1 MSDEPVFSTYE
12 LGIIQNSLRK
22 RMAMI
27 EDFRTDVVTQDLEPE
42 IEMSQQIDV
51 FKQEVQHIQDKVRS
65 MVESRVE

>member
-1 MSDEPVFSTYE
+1 MSDNPVFSTYE

>member
-1 MSDEPVFSTYE
+1 MSDNPVFSTYE

-27 EDFRTDVVTQDLEPE
+27 EDFRTDVVTLDLEPE

>member
-1 MSDEPVFSTYE
+1 MSDDPVFSTYE

-27 EDFRTDVVTQDLEPE
+27 EDFRTDVVTQDLET
-42 IEMSQQIDV
+42 EMSQQIDV

>member
-1 MSDEPVFSTYE
+1 MSDDPVFSTYE

-42 IEMSQQIDV
+42 IEMSQQIDI

>member
-1 MSDEPVFSTYE
+1 MSDDPVFSTYE
-12 LGIIQNSLRK
+12 LGIIQDSLRK

-27 EDFRTDVVTQDLEPE
+27 ENLRTDVVTQDLEPE

>member
-42 IEMSQQIDV
+42 IEMSQQIDI

>member
-1 MSDEPVFSTYE
+1 MSDDPVFSTYG

-27 EDFRTDVVTQDLEPE
+27 EDFRTNVVTQDLEPE

>member
-1 MSDEPVFSTYE
+1 
-12 LGIIQNSLRK
+12 
-22 RMAMI
+22 MAMI

>member
-1 MSDEPVFSTYE
+1 MSDDPVFSTYE

-22 RMAMI
+22 SMAMI
-27 EDFRTDVVTQDLEPE
+27 EDFRTHVVTQDLEPE

>member
-1 MSDEPVFSTYE
+1 MSDDPVFSTYE

-27 EDFRTDVVTQDLEPE
+27 EDFRTNVVTQDLEPE